1 MILSACS
8 FICSRACIAQVEAKT
23 LPRFSKLRINA
34 DVLAQKKTALRA
46 VLRVPFFNHSQ

>member
-8 FICSRACIAQVEAKT
+8 FVCSRACIAQVEAKT
-23 LPRFSKLRINA
+23 LPRFSKLRINV